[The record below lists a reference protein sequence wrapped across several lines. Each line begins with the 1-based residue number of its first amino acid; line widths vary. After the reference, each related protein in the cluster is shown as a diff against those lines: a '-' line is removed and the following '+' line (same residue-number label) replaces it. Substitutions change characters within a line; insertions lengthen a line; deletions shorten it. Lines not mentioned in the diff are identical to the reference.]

1 MRGGIDGSG
10 MQVIEKLAKPT
21 RSVGGPGAVP
31 GQTVMMFEKPK
42 PKPVAVAASKVDP
55 AAVAQAR
62 I

>member
-1 MRGGIDGSG
+1 
-10 MQVIEKLAKPT
+10 MQAIEKLAKPI
-21 RSVGGPGAVP
+21 SGDGGPGAVS

-42 PKPVAVAASKVDP
+42 PTPVAVAASKVDP